1 MGIRILRT
9 LKAVFIWSFGHKEG
23 ARIYLT
29 PTFDKSQRSNPFKD
43 AVLLCK
49 KNIAFVL
56 VKTPIFEN

>member
-1 MGIRILRT
+1 MGIRIFRT
-9 LKAVFIWSFGHKEG
+9 LKAAFIWSFGHKEG

-49 KNIAFVL
+49 KRHCFCIGKDPYL
-56 VKTPIFEN
+56 